1 MSKRDP
7 VVKIQ
12 IHVPTDVPAR
22 ASVAALAASNEAG
35 RVVPAYEM
43 HRRAYLAGLRL
54 IEACAECRAGTCDGS
69 VHLRQSMSS
78 AAPNVLKNE
87 PLDKLAEIH
96 EDLPTSAVPKSVE
109 TTASEQVGMFFTEP
123 VEDKPAPEPKKRTRK
138 PRVVTE
144 DSPEHARLVDVY
156 HVEFVRVRSEKPAYT
171 SRDFAAFRALLK
183 THGFDRACE
192 LVRNAF
198 ADPWWSKRVTIQKI
212 NADPSTFAGTS
223 APVAVRRSGTTQD
236 ELPEAWQ

>member
-7 VVKIQ
+7 AVKIQ
-12 IHVPTDVPAR
+12 IHVPANVPAR
-22 ASVAALAASNEAG
+22 ASLAALAASNEAG
-35 RVVPAYEM
+35 RIVPAYEM
-43 HRRAYLAGLRL
+43 HRRAYLAGLPL

-69 VHLRQSMSS
+69 KHVRQDNFVGPK
-78 AAPNVLKNE
+78 ACQNE
-87 PLDKLAEIH
+87 PVAEATIH
-96 EDLPTSAVPKSVE
+96 KTTEQNTAPRPVE
-109 TTASEQVGMFFTEP
+109 TTPAEQVGMFFTEP